1 MYSVVVNHH
10 ETLSERYWFFSGL
23 RVIQRICVT
32 LCCRW
37 GVFTVQHVQQK
48 RGQPDQARSLL
59 LTSPWVMSVSSSEFN
74 LEQEYTTCECLFI
87 FKALDSIISLKPKR
101 LARFTPSK
109 GTTCSDDCWKSASS
123 LSKAPNTPSKWPI
136 SERNAGG
143 LDFHGG
149 ILLYH
154 RILTALTV
162 SNFWNLFK
170 NIGIYRN
177 QLGFTLLQ
185 I

>member
-1 MYSVVVNHH
+1 MKHYLKDIGSSQASGSYKESVWPYVVVEVFLPCNMCNK
-10 ETLSERYWFFSGL
+10 SG
-23 RVIQRICVT
+23 
-32 LCCRW
+32 
-37 GVFTVQHVQQK
+37 GK
-48 RGQPDQARSLL
+48 PDQARSLL

-149 ILLYH
+149 ILLYY